1 MSLDEQHGPARPGEQ
16 APARQARTTGL
27 LRQGAARSA
36 SSSLPT
42 PSSQMPASGGQPVAA
57 PPQARPAGTPPGAP
71 GWGLGPGNPEGTD
84 WERSHPPGKLAKNS
98 PLGLLIRFVL
108 VLALLGGAWLIS
120 RSSNGSGTQAP
131 ASSPSNEAT
140 VSAGGQASV
149 LPGQVTALPAGP
161 LAIEQVVP
169 AFVAAYFTW
178 NADESD
184 QAYVAVWARYVTADA
199 LAALVKAAPRL
210 SLDDGNDNDARSP
223 APPVAQSAIQ
233 TQGQTAQVQISWVM
247 QVAPPAADQ
256 AVWQPRSIQ
265 ATVWLTQVGAGWLV
279 SNISWVSRGS

>member
-1 MSLDEQHGPARPGEQ
+1 MSLDGQHGPARPGEQ
-16 APARQARTTGL
+16 APAGQARTTGL
-27 LRQGAARSA
+27 LRQGTGRITI
-36 SSSLPT
+36 SSPPT
-42 PSSQMPASGGQPVAA
+42 PSGPVAASGGQPVAA
-57 PPQARPAGTPPGAP
+57 PPQARQKNTPAAMP
-71 GWGLGPGNPEGTD
+71 GWGFGSGSPEASTGAS
-84 WERSHPPGKLAKNS
+84 RQPPPWLAKNS
-98 PLGLLIRFVL
+98 PLGLLIKFGLL
-108 VLALLGGAWLIS
+108 VVLLGGAWLIS
-120 RSSNGSGTQAP
+120 RSSNGSTQAP
-131 ASSPSNEAT
+131 ASNEPT
-140 VSAGGQASV
+140 VVAGGQGTA

-169 AFVAAYFTW
+169 AFLAAYFTW
-178 NADESD
+178 NGAESD

-223 APPVAQSAIQ
+223 APPVAPGTIQ
-233 TQGQTAQVQISWVM
+233 AQGSTAQVKVSWEM